1 MRIRRWLT
9 ILEGTEPQ
17 TAVPILASDDP
28 ALISVVAREVARR
41 LKTEA
46 AKPVSGSRGTLGPGD
61 IEA

>member
-1 MRIRRWLT
+1 MTIRRWLT
-9 ILEGTEPQ
+9 ILEGQDPH

-41 LKTEA
+41 LESTDGA
-46 AKPVSGSRGTLGPGD
+46 GSGEHLALAPAD